1 MSIPV
6 DLRSKYCSGKANTKK
21 KNDNEIWVWEKTYIK
36 IALIRTLQ
44 KLICG
49 LLNFNALSNQKIL

>member
-21 KNDNEIWVWEKTYIK
+21 KMIMKFGSGK
-36 IALIRTLQ
+36 
-44 KLICG
+44 KH
-49 LLNFNALSNQKIL
+49 ILRLRSFERCKN

>member
-1 MSIPV
+1 MSLLIFALNIAQVRPIPI
-6 DLRSKYCSGKANTKK
+6 